1 MDKSVCWM
9 TNIIM
14 YHKKL
19 DGRGAMC
26 GWQRLSKYNGVAPS
40 ECARVCAVLCMCVLS
55 LQAILLMFPAVNP
68 LLGYLLYKAAKW
80 LACMKKSCLKCFCA
94 HIHCPQY
101 KDSEGVWEG
110 DERKQSKGERHSYRN
125 TNIYREKERDIEREE
140 GGSVVEGA
148 LCDG

>member
-1 MDKSVCWM
+1 M

-40 ECARVCAVLCMCVLS
+40 ECACVCAVLCMCVLS

-80 LACMKKSCLKCFCA
+80 LACMKKKVVSSASVHIYTA
-94 HIHCPQY
+94 HSTRTVRVC
-101 KDSEGVWEG
+101 G
-110 DERKQSKGERHSYRN
+110 KGMRGNRV
-125 TNIYREKERDIEREE
+125 KERGTATETQISTERRKET
-140 GGSVVEGA
+140 
-148 LCDG
+148 